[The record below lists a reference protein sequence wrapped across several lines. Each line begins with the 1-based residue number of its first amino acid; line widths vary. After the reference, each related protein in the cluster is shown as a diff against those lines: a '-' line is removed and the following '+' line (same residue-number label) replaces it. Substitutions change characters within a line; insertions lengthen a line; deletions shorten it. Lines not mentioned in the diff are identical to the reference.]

1 MAQLCNVR
9 KVGVGRKVVIIS
21 GNSTIEKGLPKAKR
35 SGTWMSHLKGRVT
48 MQEKKE
54 WRKKKHNKEILHIY
68 FFILHTFLFGV
79 SSEYLADKM
88 FVEIVNMFV
97 KLLFALVDAHIV
109 HTNMTES
116 LFCLL

>member
-1 MAQLCNVR
+1 MA
-9 KVGVGRKVVIIS
+9 K
-21 GNSTIEKGLPKAKR
+21 KGTQQGDSAY
-35 SGTWMSHLKGRVT
+35 
-48 MQEKKE
+48 
-54 WRKKKHNKEILHIY
+54 IL
-68 FFILHTFLFGV
+68 FILHSFLFGV